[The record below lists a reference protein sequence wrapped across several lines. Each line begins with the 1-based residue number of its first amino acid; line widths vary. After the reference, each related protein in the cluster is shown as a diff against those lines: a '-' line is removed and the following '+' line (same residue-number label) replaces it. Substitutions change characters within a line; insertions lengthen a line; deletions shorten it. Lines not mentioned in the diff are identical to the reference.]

1 MNPDFVQLDR
11 QFSLISNTQE
21 EAKHADF
28 LDIWGDSKSK
38 SWSQIENEYR
48 TVILAEAGAGKT
60 EEMKQRALHGVAIGR
75 CAYFI
80 RIEDIDG
87 DFQNAFEV
95 GDSESGSVKIR
106 L

>member
-1 MNPDFVQLDR
+1 M
-11 QFSLISNTQE
+11 
-21 EAKHADF
+21 
-28 LDIWGDSKSK
+28 
-38 SWSQIENEYR
+38 
-48 TVILAEAGAGKT
+48 ILAEAGARKT
-60 EEMKQRALHGVAIGR
+60 EEMKQRALLGVGIGR
-75 CAYFI
+75 CAYFL